1 MSDLQTSPD
10 SAVDPAEGQSLTMAL
25 EVVVLPVSDV
35 DRALAFY
42 RGLGWRLDAD
52 VSTDPEFRV
61 VQLTPPG
68 SACSIIFGSGVTSAA
83 PGSVQ
88 GLHLVVADL
97 GRARA
102 ELAARG
108 ARVSEPFH
116 DAGGVFH
123 HAGGAALVAGP
134 DPEGRSYGSFAS
146 FRDPDG
152 NQWFLQEI
160 RVRLPGR

>member
-1 MSDLQTSPD
+1 MSDLRTSPG
-10 SAVDPAEGQSLTMAL
+10 SAVEEPGDQLLTMAL
-25 EVVVLPVSDV
+25 EVVVIPVSDV

-52 VSTDPEFRV
+52 VSTDGEFRV

-68 SACSIIFGSGVTSAA
+68 SGCSIIFGSGVSSAV
-83 PGSVQ
+83 PGSAQ
-88 GLHLVVADL
+88 GLHLVVSDL
-97 GRARA
+97 DRARA
-102 ELAARG
+102 ELAGRG
-108 ARVSEPFH
+108 AQVSEPFH

-123 HAGGAALVAGP
+123 HAEGPALVPGP
-134 DPEGRSYGSFAS
+134 DPQRRSYGSFAS

-160 RVRLPGR
+160 QVRLPGR